1 MSSTS
6 EQAAEQPTEQDRT
19 GATHLRDTLKGA
31 LAWAQSS
38 AEERLSPSE
47 GKRLREL
54 FDRSARLAQA
64 AVRPPAL
71 GVFGESQVGKS
82 FLIGAFSDSGEG
94 QGSLLIRDPLG
105 RAPGTSVVSGDTVE
119 LEGNGEVGGLDFLR
133 YFNAEEGSEST
144 GIVCRFTARPTDV
157 PASAGA
163 DVYVARVMSHKDLL
177 VSLAYGFLDE
187 SKFSGDYVDEMRA
200 ALDRIKGCP
209 SIRVDA
215 DDPQLLA
222 LSGAWNTLERLP
234 NHHPYVDAL
243 KRVGFSEYLWR
254 GERPAAAEDWNR
266 LAGMLWGDCLDPKEG
281 SGLTRIYRSLWE
293 IIERCGQPELMEL
306 NSKDVIRCVPGGGTT
321 QKPITSVVVL
331 DGLLLPV
338 PAANERI
345 RVQFSSPDRQ
355 ATSHELTR
363 AEASGLITELVLPVL
378 TAGQAGGGVI
388 AEADILDFP
397 GARAVNPSKNA
408 GAESYSEDIERQ
420 HAMAA
425 FRRGKL
431 TRLFEV
437 LSERFE
443 ISSLC
448 LAAPKE
454 NLEAAVL
461 VKRVL
466 FPWIREHQRG
476 RNSDLTVDRGLILA
490 ITKSDLLLQPRST
503 GGDEYGHSAFGEA
516 IAQVRRAYTEEDAVE
531 ERWLQPNQ
539 WFKGGSF
546 AETHFVYS
554 PNHRPD
560 LEGAAAQAHL
570 ERVKADYLKDE
581 MVRMHVSDPDA
592 TWESLVQDG
601 GLQRLQGAVKQ
612 SLAEVDRPSRLRR
625 QAQRA
630 AKEALDLLRPRYVD
644 PDEAGRYE
652 AAHAAAE
659 SATQSILER
668 IERPDGDRF
677 LAQFLK
683 CLTLEPQLV
692 ESVLD
697 DYDPHGPEIFFDWY
711 WETLIERWAG
721 RVLTQMDT
729 IAADEE
735 SLVSLSQALIEVFRQ
750 QWIGALM
757 YEALQDYVESLQG
770 PTEHRPSLI
779 MTTCWTFNRQLLL
792 LEKAAVRAPE
802 VQLPPRLSRIG
813 KQSKYAKAG
822 AASAGSG
829 AAWKWPVQH
838 WHDHLPKAAG
848 DAAGTAA
855 SLPEGNAQLAELLAG
870 LESCALGGVQ

>member
-6 EQAAEQPTEQDRT
+6 EQAANLPAGQDRT
-19 GATHLRDTLKGA
+19 GATHLRDTLKSA

-38 AEERLSPSE
+38 TEERLSPSE
-47 GKRLREL
+47 GKRLRDL

-82 FLIGAFSDSGEG
+82 FLIGAFSDSDEG

-105 RAPGTSVVSGDTVE
+105 RAPGTSLVAGDTVE
-119 LEGNGEVGGLDFLR
+119 LKGKGEVGGLDFLR
-133 YFNAEEGSEST
+133 HFNAEEGSEST
-144 GIVCRFTARPTDV
+144 GIVCRFTARSTDV

-177 VSLAYGFLDE
+177 ISLAYGFLDE
-187 SKFSGDYVDEMRA
+187 SKFSGEYVEEMRA
-200 ALDRIKGCP
+200 ALEKIKA
-209 SIRVDA
+209 SSAIKVDA
-215 DDPQLLA
+215 DDAQLLA

-254 GERPAAAEDWNR
+254 GERPAASEDWNR
-266 LAGMLWGDCLDPKEG
+266 LAGMLWGDCLDPQQG
-281 SGLTRIYRSLWE
+281 SGLTQIYRSLWE

-306 NSKDVIRCVPGGGTT
+306 SSRDVIRCAPSGGTT

-345 RVQFSSPDRQ
+345 RVQFSSPGRP
-355 ATSHELTR
+355 ATSHELSR

-378 TAGQAGGGVI
+378 ADGQGGRGVI

-397 GARAVNPSKNA
+397 GARAVNPSKDA

-443 ISSLC
+443 ISALC

-476 RNSDLTVDRGLILA
+476 RSSDLVADRGLILA

-516 IAQVRRAYTEEDAVE
+516 IAQVRRAYTEEDEVE
-531 ERWLQPNQ
+531 KRWLQPNQ
-539 WFKGGSF
+539 WFNGGSF
-546 AETHFVYS
+546 AETHFVFS
-554 PNHRPD
+554 PKHCPD
-560 LEGAAAQAHL
+560 LEGGDAKVHL
-570 ERVKADYLKDE
+570 QRIKADYLNDE
-581 MVRMHVSDPDA
+581 MVRMHVSDPSA
-592 TWESLVQDG
+592 TWESLVGDG
-601 GLQRLQGAVKQ
+601 GLQRLQDAVKQ

-625 QAQRA
+625 QVQRA
-630 AKEALDLLRPRYVD
+630 ASEALDFLRPRYVD
-644 PDEAGRYE
+644 PDEAGRYD

-659 SATQSILER
+659 RATQSILER
-668 IERPDGDRF
+668 IEAPDGDRI

-683 CLTLEPQLV
+683 CLTLEEELV

-697 DYDPHGPEIFFDWY
+697 NYDPHGPEIFFDWY
-711 WETLIERWAG
+711 WDTLIERWAG
-721 RVLTQMDT
+721 RVLTQMD
-729 IAADEE
+729 ALADAGE
-735 SLVSLSQALIEVFRQ
+735 SLVGLSQALIEVFRQ
-750 QWIGALM
+750 PWIGALM

-770 PTEHRPSLI
+770 PTVHRASLI
-779 MTTCWTFNRQLLL
+779 MTTRWTFNRQLLL
-792 LEKAAVRAPE
+792 LEKASVGAPE

-813 KQSKYAKAG
+813 KQSKYARAG
-822 AASAGSG
+822 AADASSG

-838 WHDHLPKAAG
+838 WRNHLPKAAG

-855 SLPEGNAQLAELLAG
+855 SLPEGNTQLAELLTR
-870 LESCALGGVQ
+870 LESCALGGAQ